1 MKPTLQSGLSRLGV
15 ELPDETVDRIVSFG
29 EAVLEKNRVMNL
41 TAITDPDQAAEL
53 HLLDSLTLLKVLPL
67 AGKSLL
73 DVGTGAG
80 FPGVP
85 LKLAVPSLRLT
96 LLDSLQ
102 KRMRWL
108 EDEALPALDL
118 EARFLSGRAEEF
130 AAQYRERF
138 DVVTSRAVARLNLL
152 CELCLPYVHEGGY
165 FLAMKGAQAGEELT
179 EAAKAIRTLGGAVTE
194 DRVCDLFCP
203 IPARVTGQ
211 KKESAENTAKSNGKG
226 AENNGKSAESNVRP
240 TEKPGFTAEGRHLI
254 LLRKE
259 RPTPKQYPRAYAA
272 ILKKPL

>member
-179 EAAKAIRTLGGAVTE
+179 EAAKAIRTLGGSFERTE
-194 DRVCDLFCP
+194 TFEIGGAAHTVVVIR
-203 IPARVTGQ
+203 
-211 KKESAENTAKSNGKG
+211 KTA
-226 AENNGKSAESNVRP
+226 
-240 TEKPGFTAEGRHLI
+240 H
-254 LLRKE
+254 
-259 RPTPKQYPRAYAA
+259 TPPQYPRAWNR
-272 ILKKPL
+272 IKQKPL

>member
-1 MKPTLQSGLSRLGV
+1 MKPTLQSGLCRLGV
-15 ELPDETVDRIVSFG
+15 ELPDETVDRLVSFG

-41 TAITDPDQAAEL
+41 TTITDPDQAAEL

-108 EDEALPALDL
+108 EDEALPALEL

-179 EAAKAIRTLGGAVTE
+179 EAAKAIRTLGGSFERTE
-194 DRVCDLFCP
+194 TFEIGGAAHTVVVIR
-203 IPARVTGQ
+203 
-211 KKESAENTAKSNGKG
+211 KTA
-226 AENNGKSAESNVRP
+226 
-240 TEKPGFTAEGRHLI
+240 H
-254 LLRKE
+254 
-259 RPTPKQYPRAYAA
+259 TPPQYPRAWSR
-272 ILKKPL
+272 IKQKPL

>member
-1 MKPTLQSGLSRLGV
+1 M
-15 ELPDETVDRIVSFG
+15 
-29 EAVLEKNRVMNL
+29 
-41 TAITDPDQAAEL
+41 
-53 HLLDSLTLLKVLPL
+53 PL

-179 EAAKAIRTLGGAVTE
+179 EAAKAIRTLGGSFERTETFEIGGAAHTVVVIRKTVNYGIKRWVDFSPVQDVLCFLMQLIADAFAVCTCGRDQE
-194 DRVCDLFCP
+194 VQRLF
-203 IPARVTGQ
+203 AGVTGAFGQ
-211 KKESAENTAKSNGKG
+211 HIVELPVGLG
-226 AENNGKSAESNVRP
+226 M
-240 TEKPGFTAEGRHLI
+240 
-254 LLRKE
+254 
-259 RPTPKQYPRAYAA
+259 
-272 ILKKPL
+272 

>member
-1 MKPTLQSGLSRLGV
+1 MKPILQSGLSRLGV
-15 ELPDETVDRIVSFG
+15 ELPDETVDRLVSFG

-179 EAAKAIRTLGGAVTE
+179 EAAKAIRTLGGSFERTE
-194 DRVCDLFCP
+194 TFELGGQQHRVLV
-203 IPARVTGQ
+203 I
-211 KKESAENTAKSNGKG
+211 
-226 AENNGKSAESNVRP
+226 
-240 TEKPGFTAEGRHLI
+240 
-254 LLRKE
+254 RKI
-259 RPTPKQYPRAYAA
+259 RQTPPQYPRAYAK
-272 ILKKPL
+272 IKQKPL

>member
-1 MKPTLQSGLSRLGV
+1 MKPILQSGLSRLGV
-15 ELPDETVDRIVSFG
+15 ELPDETVDRLVSFG

-179 EAAKAIRTLGGAVTE
+179 EAAKAIRTLGGSFERTE
-194 DRVCDLFCP
+194 TFEIGGAAHTVVVIR
-203 IPARVTGQ
+203 
-211 KKESAENTAKSNGKG
+211 KTAHTQ
-226 AENNGKSAESNVRP
+226 P
-240 TEKPGFTAEGRHLI
+240 
-254 LLRKE
+254 
-259 RPTPKQYPRAYAA
+259 QYPRAWSR
-272 ILKKPL
+272 IKQKPL

>member
-1 MKPTLQSGLSRLGV
+1 
-15 ELPDETVDRIVSFG
+15 VDRLVSFG

-179 EAAKAIRTLGGAVTE
+179 EAAKAIRTLGGSFERTE
-194 DRVCDLFCP
+194 TFEIGGAAHTVVVIR
-203 IPARVTGQ
+203 
-211 KKESAENTAKSNGKG
+211 KTA
-226 AENNGKSAESNVRP
+226 
-240 TEKPGFTAEGRHLI
+240 H
-254 LLRKE
+254 
-259 RPTPKQYPRAYAA
+259 TPPQYPRAWSR
-272 ILKKPL
+272 IKQKPL

>member
-1 MKPTLQSGLSRLGV
+1 MKPILQSGLSRLGV
-15 ELPDETVDRIVSFG
+15 ELPDETVDRLVSFG

-179 EAAKAIRTLGGAVTE
+179 EAAKAIRTLGGSFERTE
-194 DRVCDLFCP
+194 TFEIGGAAHTVVVIR
-203 IPARVTGQ
+203 
-211 KKESAENTAKSNGKG
+211 KTA
-226 AENNGKSAESNVRP
+226 
-240 TEKPGFTAEGRHLI
+240 H
-254 LLRKE
+254 
-259 RPTPKQYPRAYAA
+259 TPPQYPRAWNR
-272 ILKKPL
+272 IKQKPL

>member
-1 MKPTLQSGLSRLGV
+1 MKLTLQSGLSRLGV
-15 ELPDETVDRIVSFG
+15 ELPDETVDRLVSFG

-179 EAAKAIRTLGGAVTE
+179 EAAKAIRTLGGSFERTE
-194 DRVCDLFCP
+194 TFEIGGAAHTVVVIR
-203 IPARVTGQ
+203 
-211 KKESAENTAKSNGKG
+211 KTA
-226 AENNGKSAESNVRP
+226 
-240 TEKPGFTAEGRHLI
+240 H
-254 LLRKE
+254 
-259 RPTPKQYPRAYAA
+259 TPPQYPRAWNR
-272 ILKKPL
+272 IKQKPL

>member
-1 MKPTLQSGLSRLGV
+1 MKPILQSGLSRLGV
-15 ELPDETVDRIVSFG
+15 ELPDETVDRLVSFG

-108 EDEALPALDL
+108 EDEALPALEL

-179 EAAKAIRTLGGAVTE
+179 EAAKAIRTLGGSFERTE
-194 DRVCDLFCP
+194 TFEIGGAAHTVVVIR
-203 IPARVTGQ
+203 
-211 KKESAENTAKSNGKG
+211 KTA
-226 AENNGKSAESNVRP
+226 
-240 TEKPGFTAEGRHLI
+240 H
-254 LLRKE
+254 
-259 RPTPKQYPRAYAA
+259 TPPQYPRAWSR
-272 ILKKPL
+272 IKQKPL